1 VTLIKELYREMVE
14 QGFYTPHIRTTYKGE
29 RKPKHDLAA
38 GTFDVRI
45 KIVMQMDVCLQ
56 PPTKVDFINALG
68 FIQPLKGEDELD
80 PILPALT
87 REWCQMVAEKIAES
101 CYHNRCS
108 KLTTPQFAL
117 VQKCYKQFP

>member
-45 KIVMQMDVCLQ
+45 KIVMQMDVCL
-56 PPTKVDFINALG
+56 
-68 FIQPLKGEDELD
+68 
-80 PILPALT
+80 
-87 REWCQMVAEKIAES
+87 
-101 CYHNRCS
+101 
-108 KLTTPQFAL
+108 
-117 VQKCYKQFP
+117 